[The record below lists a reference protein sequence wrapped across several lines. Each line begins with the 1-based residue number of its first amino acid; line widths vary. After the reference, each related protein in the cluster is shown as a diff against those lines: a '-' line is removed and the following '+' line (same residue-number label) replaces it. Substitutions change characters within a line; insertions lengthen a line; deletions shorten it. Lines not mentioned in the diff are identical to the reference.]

1 MTTGRTTLV
10 QLDLSD
16 AADGPDASINTG
28 MPAETA
34 VRARK
39 KRAQEETPPAPSR
52 QKCNGEPTKSLPVR
66 TTSLIPF
73 PISEAGEDREL
84 TQLNT
89 RIRSTFEAK
98 AKRINEAGQALAEL
112 EGLVSGKVREWEK
125 AGLVEALGLGTEI
138 NYVMNRH
145 CKNFDSSNKSSAV
158 SDVTNTSKEN
168 TKSWV
173 HITASSSNCEAPK
186 AKETKTSKASPTIQ
200 QKLRAN
206 RGVQVVPSR
215 LAITTE
221 DFISPANNLDLKGK
235 IAASFEEAKVESE
248 QKRAVFIIP
257 DSPRSYRTYEGGQR
271 QITEQ
276 KAKEEF
282 KYSPINTLLGKSA
295 RTEGH

>member
-1 MTTGRTTLV
+1 
-10 QLDLSD
+10 
-16 AADGPDASINTG
+16 
-28 MPAETA
+28 
-34 VRARK
+34 
-39 KRAQEETPPAPSR
+39 
-52 QKCNGEPTKSLPVR
+52 
-66 TTSLIPF
+66 
-73 PISEAGEDREL
+73 
-84 TQLNT
+84 
-89 RIRSTFEAK
+89 
-98 AKRINEAGQALAEL
+98 
-112 EGLVSGKVREWEK
+112 
-125 AGLVEALGLGTEI
+125 
-138 NYVMNRH
+138 
-145 CKNFDSSNKSSAV
+145 
-158 SDVTNTSKEN
+158 
-168 TKSWV
+168 V

-200 QKLRAN
+200 QKLRAKLPEGLGRGI